1 MLAFKVSLNGEHLYL
16 AGIEDWKDLGAFV
29 SASRQPSSDASMEDR
44 TELVVIG
51 ETQPDPGDV
60 SHQVRWKGRSL
71 AIGAVVTV
79 EIVDTDAPDGP
90 VHRYRS
96 DHEVQEFPL
105 SVEEYEE
112 WERSEWLRLK
122 AKYDPPN
129 TD

>member
-1 MLAFKVSLNGEHLYL
+1 
-16 AGIEDWKDLGAFV
+16 
-29 SASRQPSSDASMEDR
+29 MEDR

-51 ETQPDPGDV
+51 ETQPDAADV
-60 SHQVRWKGRSL
+60 SHQVRWTGRSL

-79 EIVDTDAPDGP
+79 EVVDTDAPDDP
-90 VHRYRS
+90 MHRYRF

-112 WERSEWLRLK
+112 YEEWERSEWLGLK
-122 AKYDPPN
+122 AKYDPTN